1 MIYIYFLSGYEKSP
15 KLTIFGFI
23 SNMGGLIGLCLGFSF
38 VSAVEIFYWF
48 VVRMARIVVRK

>member
-1 MIYIYFLSGYEKSP
+1 MYTYFLSGYEKSI

-38 VSAVEIFYWF
+38 VSAVEIIYWF
-48 VVRMARIVVRK
+48 VVRMATNVVRK